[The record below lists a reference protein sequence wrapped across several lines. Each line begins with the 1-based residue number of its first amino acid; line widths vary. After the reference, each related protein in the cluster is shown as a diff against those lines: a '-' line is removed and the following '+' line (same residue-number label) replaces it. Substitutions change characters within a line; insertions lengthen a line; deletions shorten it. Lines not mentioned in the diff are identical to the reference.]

1 MINPLEDLRYSL
13 RGLRK
18 SPLFTTVAL
27 LSLALGIG
35 ANTAVFSLMDQA
47 LLRSLPVKH
56 PGELVLFSAP
66 GPRRGSV
73 NTSYDDKFTFSYPMY
88 RDFRDRNPVFN
99 GVLARFPI
107 SFSMSW
113 RDQTERIHGDL
124 VSGNYFEVL
133 GLNAAIGRTLTQD
146 DDRTPGAHPVVV
158 LSYGFWKRRFGAD
171 PRVLNQSI
179 TLNAHSMTI
188 VGVAQS
194 GFKSVGMGEA
204 ADVFVP
210 MMMNAQ
216 MTSGEPG
223 QNDLD
228 KRRSMWLN
236 IFARLKPGISRQQ
249 AEAAMNTFWKQ
260 LLEAEVREVPN
271 ASQTFQ
277 TNFVKRHL
285 SLLPGGKGISAPLD
299 TLSNAMSVLM
309 AMVGVLLLIACAN
322 VANLLIAR
330 ATARQREIGIRLA
343 MGASRARLVRQLL
356 VESLLLALGGGL
368 LGLLAADWT
377 GEALLRFLPSDPSTE
392 GLSSHPDIRIL
403 LFAIAL
409 SIVTGIIFGIVPAL
423 QGTRSELAATLKDQ
437 ATGVLG
443 GFGTLRLRKG
453 LVVTQVALSALLLI
467 GAGLFTRSLYNVK
480 SIDAGFRTDHLIS
493 FAVQPGLNGYSQER
507 IRTLAEQLQDDISRL
522 PGVRAASV
530 SQLALLSGDNEV
542 SSIKVIGYQA
552 KEDEDMSSWHNYI
565 GPGYFT
571 TMGSPLLAGRDFT
584 KADGAGAPKVAV
596 VNETLAK
603 YYFGNESP
611 IGRRIQLGR
620 DGGAMEIVGVA
631 RNGKSSDLREKD
643 QRFFYSPA
651 AQSKMGNLTFY
662 VRTAQDPSS
671 IASML
676 REAVRRQDPNL
687 PVFNIKTME
696 RQIDESLFM
705 DRLVAVLSATFGVLA
720 TLLAAV
726 GLYGVMAYM
735 VVRRTREIGIRMA
748 LGADRKNVLRLVM
761 KEVILLAA
769 VGIGIAVVA
778 SLGMGQL
785 IQSQLLNV
793 SGRDPLVIASATAV
807 LALVALFSGF
817 LPAMRATRVD
827 PLQALRY
834 E

>member
-18 SPLFTTVAL
+18 SPMFTIVAL

-56 PGELVLFSAP
+56 PEQLVLFSAP
-66 GPRRGSV
+66 GPRRGRID
-73 NTSYDDKFTFSYPMY
+73 TSYDDKLTFSYPMY
-88 RDFRDRNPVFN
+88 RDFRDRNPVFS

-113 RDQTERIHGDL
+113 HDQTERIHGDL

-133 GLNAAIGRTLTQD
+133 GLNPAIGRTLTQD

-188 VGVAQS
+188 VGVAQE
-194 GFKSVGMGEA
+194 GFKSVGIGEA

-210 MMMNAQ
+210 MMMRSQ
-216 MTSGEPG
+216 MSPG
-223 QNDLD
+223 SDDLD
-228 KRRSMWLN
+228 KQRSMWLN
-236 IFARLKPGISRQQ
+236 IFARLKPGVSREQ
-249 AEAAMNTFWKQ
+249 AEVAMNTLWQ
-260 LLEAEVREVPN
+260 PMLELEVKEMPN
-271 ASQTFQ
+271 ASQTVRTRFL
-277 TNFVKRHL
+277 KRHL
-285 SLLPGGKGISAPLD
+285 SLLPGRKGVSASQEQ
-299 TLSNAMSVLM
+299 LSNAMAVLM

-356 VESLLLALGGGL
+356 AESLLLALGGGF
-368 LGLLAADWT
+368 LGLIAADWT
-377 GEALLRFLPSDPSTE
+377 GDVLLKFMPSDPSME
-392 GLSSHPDIRIL
+392 GLSSQPDTRVF
-403 LFAIAL
+403 LFALAL
-409 SIVTGIIFGIVPAL
+409 SIFTGIIFGIIPAL
-423 QGTRSELAATLKDQ
+423 QGTRNQLATTLKDQ

-443 GFGTLRLRKG
+443 GFGNLRLRKT
-453 LVVTQVALSALLLI
+453 LVVMQVALSLMLLI

-480 SIDAGFRTDHLIS
+480 NIDAGFRTDHLIS
-493 FAVQPGLNGYSQER
+493 FAVQPGLSGYSQER
-507 IRTLAEQLQDDISRL
+507 IRSLYEQLQDNISSM

-530 SQLALLSGDNEV
+530 SQLSLLSGDNEN
-542 SSIKVIGYQA
+542 SSITVLGYHA
-552 KEDEDMSSWHNYI
+552 KEDEDMVAGENYV
-565 GPGYFT
+565 GPGYFA
-571 TMGSPLLAGRDFT
+571 TMGIPLLAGRDFM
-584 KADGAGAPKVAV
+584 KGDGPGAPKVAV
-596 VNETLAK
+596 VNETFAK
-603 YYFGNESP
+603 YFFRNENP
-611 IGRRIQLGR
+611 LGHRIELHSTSF
-620 DGGAMEIVGVA
+620 EIVGVV
-631 RNGKSSDLREKD
+631 RNGKISDLREKE
-643 QRFFYSPA
+643 QRYFYVPY
-651 AQSKMGNLTFY
+651 AQTLMSGATFY
-662 VRTAQDPSS
+662 ARTAQDPSS
-671 IASML
+671 ITPML
-676 REAVRRQDPNL
+676 RNVVRSQDANL
-687 PVFNIKTME
+687 PVFNVKTME
-696 RQIDESLFM
+696 KQIDESLFM
-705 DRLVAVLSATFGVLA
+705 DRLVAMLSAAFGVLA
-720 TLLAAV
+720 TLLAAI

-761 KEVILLAA
+761 SEVVLLAGI
-769 VGIGIAVVA
+769 GIGIAAVA

-785 IQSQLLNV
+785 IQSQLLGV
-793 SGRDPLVIASATAV
+793 SARDPFVMASATAV
-807 LALVALFSGF
+807 LALVALFAGF